1 MSSSSSSLI
10 PKFDVFLSF
19 KAEDTTNIF
28 VSDLHRSLSE
38 KGITTYQKDEKQEE
52 KDSSVV
58 SDLKKCIIESKL
70 AVVVVSKS
78 YPTSV
83 LCLNQLQT
91 IINFHDEG
99 QLSVL
104 PIFYGVDLSNIRN
117 QTGEYTEAFRN
128 LAEEFS
134 PEKVQAWRSAL
145 AKLTS
150 VSSLDSRFWSKEETM
165 VDLVTNEILL
175 MEVRLVGLWGPGGVG
190 KTTLARYAYEE
201 LSTNFH
207 VRMFLDNTEKIY
219 HQDNR
224 ETFTSRETREGF
236 QKLTRGINEKSTAG
250 VIKSAVRHRKGL
262 LVVDCVDNIEQLK
275 DIAEIVRWC
284 GSGSRIILIAQD
296 ENLLDKFG
304 MEHVYEVSLRYDEAL
319 QIFSQSAFKQQ
330 HPPTSFESLSLRAIQ
345 IASFLPLTL
354 KILGSFLHGKDEKS
368 WEEELQN
375 LEGDQE
381 KTIMKVMKKSYKIEN
396 EKEQISSFSDDYK
409 EKFT

>member
-1 MSSSSSSLI
+1 MNRVITLG
-10 PKFDVFLSF
+10 LSCTLTLCYMVLF
-19 KAEDTTNIF
+19 YFN
-28 VSDLHRSLSE
+28 HR
-38 KGITTYQKDEKQEE
+38 
-52 KDSSVV
+52 
-58 SDLKKCIIESKL
+58 
-70 AVVVVSKS
+70 
-78 YPTSV
+78 
-83 LCLNQLQT
+83 
-91 IINFHDEG
+91 
-99 QLSVL
+99 
-104 PIFYGVDLSNIRN
+104 
-117 QTGEYTEAFRN
+117 
-128 LAEEFS
+128 
-134 PEKVQAWRSAL
+134 
-145 AKLTS
+145 
-150 VSSLDSRFWSKEETM
+150 SKEETM

-175 MEVRLVGLWGPGGVG
+175 MVSNKPNSPSTTKADGHVALDRHMQAIYELLDLKSNNKEVRLVGLWGPGGVG

-296 ENLLDKFG
+296 ENLLDEFG